1 MKDPYELLEVDRN
14 VSDSELK
21 RKFLVQN
28 DWEKSAV

>member
-21 RKFLVQN
+21 RKYRKLAKNIIQI
-28 DWEKSAV
+28 